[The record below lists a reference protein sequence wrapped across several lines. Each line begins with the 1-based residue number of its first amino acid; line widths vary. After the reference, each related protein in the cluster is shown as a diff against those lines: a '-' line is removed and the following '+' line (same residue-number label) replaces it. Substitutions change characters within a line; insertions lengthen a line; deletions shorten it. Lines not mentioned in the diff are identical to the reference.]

1 MCRKEG
7 EKISLIGSSEP
18 LKIAQHCDVN
28 SHAVKEKAV
37 GGVYVDFH
45 NVFDNSLEFL
55 VEYPNDFLT
64 EGNRMISHTWGKTGS
79 EVYGKQTISHGEI

>member
-1 MCRKEG
+1 M
-7 EKISLIGSSEP
+7 
-18 LKIAQHCDVN
+18 
-28 SHAVKEKAV
+28 

-64 EGNRMISHTWGKTGS
+64 EGKRMISHTWGKTGN
-79 EVYGKQTISHGEI
+79 EVYDKQTISHGEIYRRHCSSLCFNQLLYK

>member
-1 MCRKEG
+1 M
-7 EKISLIGSSEP
+7 
-18 LKIAQHCDVN
+18 
-28 SHAVKEKAV
+28 

-45 NVFDNSLEFL
+45 NIFDNSLEFL

-64 EGNRMISHTWGKTGS
+64 EGKRMISHTWGKTGS